1 MSPRATAAATG
12 KRSGSRTGEDRGE
25 NRDPESPYF
34 PREKRVFYWLVFFCS
49 RAKLLREVALAKNA
63 GVYAFKRNLHTFSRA
78 YKVCADP
85 SEKKELGGG

>member
-1 MSPRATAAATG
+1 M
-12 KRSGSRTGEDRGE
+12 
-25 NRDPESPYF
+25 
-34 PREKRVFYWLVFFCS
+34 
-49 RAKLLREVALAKNA
+49 VARAKNA